1 MMRTRP
7 IYMEIT
13 TDEYE
18 LPLAVADTID
28 ELARIVH
35 RKPSTLNRSINHA
48 KHGRYIRVV
57 IEEDLE
63 SE

>member
-1 MMRTRP
+1 
-7 IYMEIT
+7 MEIT

-35 RKPSTLNRSINHA
+35 RKPSTLNRSINHS

-57 IEEDLE
+57 IEEDLDD
-63 SE
+63 

>member
-1 MMRTRP
+1 MMMRTRP

-35 RKPSTLNRSINHA
+35 RKPSTLNYSINHS
-48 KHGRYIRVV
+48 KHGRYIRVE
-57 IEEDLE
+57 IEDE
-63 SE
+63 S